1 MASGLYGITFL
12 NSLNNTL
19 ALDLDN
25 DTLKIMLVTSAYT
38 PDFGVDD
45 FKADVNGE
53 VVGTGYT
60 AGGET
65 LEVVGT
71 GYTAGGETLT
81 SVTLTQSAGT
91 ITFDAADVTWT
102 SSTITAR
109 GAVIYDNSL
118 VSDPLICYIDFGSD
132 QSSSSGDFLI
142 SFNAAGVFTLDLTP

>member
-38 PDFGVDD
+38 PDFGVHD

-65 LEVVGT
+65 L
-71 GYTAGGETLT
+71 T
-81 SVTLTQSAGT
+81 SVTLTQSTGT